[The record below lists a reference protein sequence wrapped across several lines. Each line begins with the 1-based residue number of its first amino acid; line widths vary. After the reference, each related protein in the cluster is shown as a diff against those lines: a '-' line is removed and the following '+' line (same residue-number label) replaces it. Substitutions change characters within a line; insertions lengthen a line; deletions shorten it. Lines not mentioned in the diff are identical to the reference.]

1 MSSTTTTSAA
11 KKPTVKQP
19 QWYQPENKNNSKPTL
34 KIYNSL
40 TRSKNEFYPNK
51 PGHITWY
58 SCGPTVY
65 DHSHMGHARNYVSTD
80 ICRRILQ
87 DYFGYNI
94 KFVQNVTDIDD
105 KIIIAARQQ
114 YLFEEKLVKNYK
126 EINDELKTKA
136 KEYLQFYVSKNLPE
150 FEGDLAKDFITWS
163 NDIKN
168 LCEIVKDKPKF
179 PMYVKAAKLAHESIY
194 ETKDI
199 SLEKF
204 LDSIKDV
211 AMPHLD
217 KEFGA
222 TVTDPQVFR
231 KLPSYWEKRYNED
244 MARLNVLPPSVT
256 TRVSE
261 YMPDIIEFVD
271 KIVTNGYAY
280 KTDDGSVYFDTV
292 KYEHSQHDY
301 AKLQPWSKGD
311 MSLINDGEGSL
322 SVSNTKRN
330 ASDFALWKASKPG
343 EPAWDSK
350 WGKGRPGWH
359 IECSV
364 MASDITGENMD
375 IHSGGID
382 LCFPHHDN
390 ELAQSEAYFDNKQ
403 WVNYFMHNG
412 HLHIQGQ
419 KMSKSL
425 KNFITIDEA
434 LNDFSARQLRLVFAL
449 NAWEKPLDFKD
460 SLISEVKSIES
471 TFSKFFTNVRAL
483 NSDYKHKTE
492 NGGYVSRKI
501 TDIEK
506 QLFNDLEQAQD
517 EVDAAFN
524 DNLSS
529 GQAIRVLQDLISK
542 SNNYIQLTSTG
553 QTELR
558 IEVLIQVTNWIVK
571 ILEIL
576 GFEARSDRLG
586 WIDESEQT
594 STNGSSTEDAA
605 LPYVKALAQFR
616 DSVRSLAINKAE
628 LNEFLKASD
637 AIRSLLIGLGVSLD
651 DRPDGTSLVKF
662 LNAQEKQN
670 LLDQQEAKLRLAAE
684 KEKKKQEQAALNA
697 KKEAEKLAKMKIN
710 PSDLFKDTS
719 LYSEWDEQG
728 LPTKD
733 AKGEEISKSMKKKLT
748 KQYQQQEKLYKEY
761 LKTVEEAK

>member
-1 MSSTTTTSAA
+1 
-11 KKPTVKQP
+11 
-19 QWYQPENKNNSKPTL
+19 
-34 KIYNSL
+34 
-40 TRSKNEFYPNK
+40 
-51 PGHITWY
+51 
-58 SCGPTVY
+58 
-65 DHSHMGHARNYVSTD
+65 
-80 ICRRILQ
+80 
-87 DYFGYNI
+87 
-94 KFVQNVTDIDD
+94 
-105 KIIIAARQQ
+105 
-114 YLFEEKLVKNYK
+114 
-126 EINDELKTKA
+126 
-136 KEYLQFYVSKNLPE
+136 
-150 FEGDLAKDFITWS
+150 
-163 NDIKN
+163 
-168 LCEIVKDKPKF
+168 
-179 PMYVKAAKLAHESIY
+179 
-194 ETKDI
+194 
-199 SLEKF
+199 
-204 LDSIKDV
+204 
-211 AMPHLD
+211 
-217 KEFGA
+217 
-222 TVTDPQVFR
+222 
-231 KLPSYWEKRYNED
+231 
-244 MARLNVLPPSVT
+244 
-256 TRVSE
+256 
-261 YMPDIIEFVD
+261 
-271 KIVTNGYAY
+271 
-280 KTDDGSVYFDTV
+280 
-292 KYEHSQHDY
+292 
-301 AKLQPWSKGD
+301 
-311 MSLINDGEGSL
+311 
-322 SVSNTKRN
+322 
-330 ASDFALWKASKPG
+330 
-343 EPAWDSK
+343 
-350 WGKGRPGWH
+350 
-359 IECSV
+359 
-364 MASDITGENMD
+364 
-375 IHSGGID
+375 
-382 LCFPHHDN
+382 
-390 ELAQSEAYFDNKQ
+390 
-403 WVNYFMHNG
+403 
-412 HLHIQGQ
+412 
-419 KMSKSL
+419 MSKSL

-594 STNGSSTEDAA
+594 SVNGSSTEDVA

-733 AKGEEISKSMKKKLT
+733 AKGEEISKSMKRN
-748 KQYQQQEKLYKEY
+748 
-761 LKTVEEAK
+761 